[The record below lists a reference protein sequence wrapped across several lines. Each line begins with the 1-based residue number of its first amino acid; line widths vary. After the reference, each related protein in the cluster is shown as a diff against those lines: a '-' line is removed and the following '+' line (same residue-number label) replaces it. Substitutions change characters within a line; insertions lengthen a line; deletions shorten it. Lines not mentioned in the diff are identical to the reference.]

1 MPFIINRDAK
11 MASFKPVHAL
21 LAKTSSIGIALA
33 AIATGATPAL
43 AANECGPAPS
53 GSVTCTP
60 TGNPYAT
67 GITYAPTGSLTLT
80 TESGVVANNTVRV
93 SGVGTTTV
101 TNNGMI
107 STTADGAVGIDAKGT
122 TGVVVNGKGPIT
134 TTGARAIGVRVVD
147 NVSPSVTID
156 VGTIS
161 TAGAAADGVQA
172 LTRVGS
178 VSVTTDAITAT
189 GDNAYGIR
197 ARSLEGD
204 VVVNTTGT
212 VRTSGNGS
220 MSGIYANAYNGT
232 ATVNATDVIVS
243 GNRTAATGNGVT
255 GINVNGGEGV
265 DISFGSVST
274 SGSASFGVIGLSYND
289 VVVNGGN
296 VTTTGPSSRGIVG
309 YSNDAD
315 VTISTTGNVTTSGT
329 YSAGLVAT
337 AGNGTAAINA
347 VNVTTTGNDSQAVI
361 ALGANAI
368 VTTTGTVAVSGTPV
382 TVTND
387 AIDVRAIN
395 GNGTANV
402 RNVSASGTQGT
413 AAAAP
418 VAVSV
423 IATGA
428 ATANVTGAVSSTNG
442 NGVVLTGATAVGNVS
457 STGSITGLNGIVLN
471 GTTRSTLTNAGTI
484 GSRAAGAAIVSTGGP
499 ATINNSGT
507 VNGSVNLGAGSDTFN
522 NSGTF
527 NANASSNFGGGTD
540 VFNNS
545 GTVRVLGGTTTPGA
559 VTFTGLDTFNNSG
572 TITLVNG
579 HIGDT
584 LTLPGTYTGTGN
596 GTLAVDVAFGTGAG
610 ADRLIVNGAATGS
623 TGVVLNNV
631 TSSNAAT
638 TAPITLATGGAGS
651 ITSAFTLA
659 NGPVNV
665 GFVNY
670 SIQTSTAA
678 GTTSYQL
685 VGTPGDTV
693 FRFPK
698 INEAAQNLWHKSADA
713 WTAHTAD
720 IRDAKWGAG
729 SQEAVVGGRLWG
741 IMYGGVQ
748 QRDGNISNSAFG
760 VSRTVDTSYQ
770 QDAFG
775 GQIGMDLSGV
785 SGESAFVFGV
795 TGGYVNSNLSFD
807 NSADRT
813 SFDVI
818 NGGVYASFVSG
829 SVFANALAKYDYY
842 WIDSRSPAANFS
854 SKYRGE
860 SYGAQGE
867 IGIRF
872 GSESF
877 FAEPIVSASYVRTDL
892 NSPNLTNASLDFD
905 KLDGLRGKAGLR
917 IGSTFDISGNRAVVY
932 AAGNAVHEFK
942 GREGVVFTSGGTNF
956 DFRNDRIGTYGEGKI
971 GFNITS
977 PGGVTGF
984 IEGFGNYSSEY
995 KGAGGRAGLR
1005 VRL

>member
-1 MPFIINRDAK
+1 M
-11 MASFKPVHAL
+11 
-21 LAKTSSIGIALA
+21 ALA

-43 AANECGPAPS
+43 AANECGAPAS
-53 GSVTCTP
+53 GAVTCTP
-60 TGNPYAT
+60 TGNPYAA
-67 GITYAPTGSLTLT
+67 GITYTPTDSLTLT
-80 TESGVVANNTVRV
+80 TETGVVANNTVRV

-101 TNNGMI
+101 TNNGTI
-107 STTADGAVGIDAKGT
+107 STTANNAVGIAATGT
-122 TGVVVNGKGPIT
+122 TGVVVNGKGSIT
-134 TTGARAIGVRVVD
+134 TTGD
-147 NVSPSVTID
+147 D
-156 VGTIS
+156 
-161 TAGAAADGVQA
+161 
-172 LTRVGS
+172 
-178 VSVTTDAITAT
+178 
-189 GDNAYGIR
+189 AYGIR
-197 ARSLEGD
+197 ARSGTGA

-212 VRTSGNGS
+212 VRTSGNGT
-220 MSGIYANAYNGT
+220 MSGIYAYAANGT
-232 ATVNATDVIVS
+232 ATVNATDVVVS
-243 GNRTAATGNGVT
+243 GNRTAADGFGVT
-255 GINVNGGEGV
+255 GIYVSGSDGAN
-265 DISFGSVST
+265 ISFGSVST
-274 SGSASFGVIGLSYND
+274 SGLASFGVIGRSASD
-289 VVVNGGN
+289 VVIDGGN
-296 VTTTGPSSRGIVG
+296 VTTTGTSSRGIVG
-309 YSNDAD
+309 SSYNAD

-337 AGNGTAAINA
+337 AGNGTATINA
-347 VNVTTTGNDSQAVI
+347 VNVTTTGNDSEGISAI
-361 ALGANAI
+361 GANAI
-368 VTTTGTVAVSGTPV
+368 VTTTGTVSVSGTPV
-382 TVTND
+382 QVTPATVTNNAIQLQALNGD
-387 AIDVRAIN
+387 A
-395 GNGTANV
+395 TANV
-402 RNVSASGTQGT
+402 RNVSASGAQGV
-413 AAAAP
+413 AVAAP
-418 VAVSV
+418 VALSV
-423 IATGA
+423 VATGA

-484 GSRAAGAAIVSTGGP
+484 GSQAAGAAIVSTGGP

-559 VTFTGLDTFNNSG
+559 VTFIGLDTFNNSG

-956 DFRNDRIGTYGEGKI
+956 DFRNDRIGTYGEGKV